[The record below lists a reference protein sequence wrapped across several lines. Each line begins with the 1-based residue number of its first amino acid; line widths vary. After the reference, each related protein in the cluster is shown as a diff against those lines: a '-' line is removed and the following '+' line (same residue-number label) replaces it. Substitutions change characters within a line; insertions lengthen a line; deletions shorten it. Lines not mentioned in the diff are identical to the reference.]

1 MASKLTKE
9 QFIQKSQLV
18 HGDKYDYSLV
28 DYVNAY
34 TKIKIICPSHGVFDM
49 RPDSHL
55 SQKQGCPACYNALRG
70 KSRQAKAKSV
80 FIDKAN
86 QIHNNKYDY
95 SQTVYVK
102 SSDKVIINC
111 PIHGSY
117 LQRPNEH
124 LKGKGCWLC
133 GVNNRTSDTEAFIA
147 KAREIHGD
155 KYTYEHTVYTYS
167 KDKDKNSW
175 MYHRFNTISILDN
188 KFYENYAFGGPYLS
202 IVKDDDLGAKDIYDK
217 GLKIFPMDYEL
228 NFNSGFH
235 YYFELHDPK
244 GSLVNYNRLLQFSN
258 TPPHLRSFIAKI
270 NSSHTTLED
279 SYAIIKDLF
288 EKYKHIDFFKQR
300 YEDNLYA
307 IRAEIDLECLNAK
320 KSQQCNTVDYFKT
333 PYIIKNGQYI
343 AQRSWTPFRERNRQ
357 DKKN

>member
-9 QFIQKSQLV
+9 EFVSKAQLV

-111 PIHGSY
+111 PTHGSY

-124 LKGKGCWLC
+124 LAGKGCWLC

-167 KDKDKNSW
+167 KNKVKINCPTHGIFEQIARIHLTGSDCPLCANQLNIGWTRTGSKSKCDKNNNGLGILYVLECFNENERFFKIGITSRSIQQRYKDKVS
-175 MYHRFNTISILDN
+175 MP
-188 KFYENYAFGGPYLS
+188 YAYS
-202 IVKDDDLGAKDIYDK
+202 VVKEIIGDSEFIYDLETEIHNQHK
-217 GLKIFPMDYEL
+217 QH
-228 NFNSGFH
+228 H
-235 YYFELHDPK
+235 YVPTIPFD
-244 GSLVNYNRLLQFSN
+244 GSLNECFKEYNKED
-258 TPPHLRSFIAKI
+258 KI
-270 NSSHTTLED
+270 
-279 SYAIIKDLF
+279 
-288 EKYKHIDFFKQR
+288 
-300 YEDNLYA
+300 
-307 IRAEIDLECLNAK
+307 
-320 KSQQCNTVDYFKT
+320 
-333 PYIIKNGQYI
+333 
-343 AQRSWTPFRERNRQ
+343 
-357 DKKN
+357 